1 MARRKQ
7 RTSKKRT
14 ISAEQL
20 VKMREGKERAKRH
33 RERLAAT
40 AELNHRL
47 RKAARGY

>member
-33 RERLAAT
+33 RERLAVT
-40 AELNHRL
+40 AELNYRL